1 MPPQTWHARWGRP
14 VTMVK
19 KYTFDQVDVLLVDT
33 DLNARQGVRTIL
45 ANNGFTGVTLGTG
58 LQRVKTPITQH
69 MPDIMLCGTEFPD
82 GKITDLLRDIRHNRI
97 GNNPFMPVIVFLDEP
112 TPELV
117 ADVLSAG
124 PDDVVM
130 KPVSTRALL
139 DRLGQQIHKRK
150 PYIVTDDCVGPARKG
165 DDTSRA
171 IVPPNPLHA
180 KANGGKASFH
190 EVERGIQDA
199 LSAVNDRRLEN
210 TGPEIAALVGR
221 LVLMLD
227 KPTVTEAAKGGL
239 QMLIEMNQDV
249 INRLEGSRYVHVS
262 ELCRAMIIVCERIKK
277 DTGGPADK
285 TQVRLL
291 KPLSQSI
298 QAGFSGGIA
307 NAQAARAIA
316 QKIGIDLG

>member
-1 MPPQTWHARWGRP
+1 
-14 VTMVK
+14 MVK
-19 KYTFDQVDVLLVDT
+19 KYTFDQVDLLLVDT

-45 ANNGFTGVTLGTG
+45 SNNGFTGVTLGTD
-58 LQRVKTPITQH
+58 LNKVKDSITKH

-97 GNNPFMPVIVFLDEP
+97 GNNPFMPVIILLDEP
-112 TPELV
+112 TPDLV

-130 KPVSTRALL
+130 KPVSTRGLL

-150 PYIVTDDCVGPARKG
+150 PYIVTDEYVGPARKG

-171 IVPPNPLHA
+171 IAPPNPLHA
-180 KANGGKASFH
+180 KATGGKISFH
-190 EVERGIQDA
+190 EVERSINDA
-199 LSAVNDRRLEN
+199 LAAVNDRRVEN
-210 TGPEIAALVGR
+210 MGPEIAALVGR

-239 QMLIEMNQDV
+239 QMLIELNQDV
-249 INRLEGSRYVHVS
+249 IRKVEGGRYDHVAV
-262 ELCRAMIIVCERIKK
+262 LCRAIIIVAERLQK
-277 DTGGPADK
+277 DTGGGADK

-291 KPLSQSI
+291 KPLSQAV
-298 QAGFSGGIA
+298 QAGFSGGIS
-307 NAQAARAIA
+307 NAEAARMIA
-316 QKIGIDLG
+316 EKIGVSMG